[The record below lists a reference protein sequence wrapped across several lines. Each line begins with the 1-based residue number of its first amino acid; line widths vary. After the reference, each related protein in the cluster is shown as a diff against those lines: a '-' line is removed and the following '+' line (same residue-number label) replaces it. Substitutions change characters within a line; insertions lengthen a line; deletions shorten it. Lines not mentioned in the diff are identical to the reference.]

1 MNSFKNS
8 FLHNTLA
15 INKNLTN
22 LNKLYK
28 ERIELLE
35 QELSNEDIDNKNN
48 NLYEDSNTD
57 LFIKLSEINNETH
70 YQNEDIKNENEFFHK
85 LKHFNTESE
94 KGNITILEEI
104 DLPIENTND
113 DKDTSLRLSKETKK
127 ALEEVRFD
135 FIDHYREKMSY
146 SQAISLLIKIYI
158 YKTQ

>member
-8 FLHNTLA
+8 LFDNTLA
-15 INKNLTN
+15 INKNLTT

-28 ERIELLE
+28 ERIEILE
-35 QELSNEDIDNKNN
+35 KKLSNE
-48 NLYEDSNTD
+48 EMDSNNDNVHTD
-57 LFIKLSEINNETH
+57 N
-70 YQNEDIKNENEFFHK
+70 YDDFFHK

-94 KGNITILEEI
+94 KDSITILSEI

-113 DKDTSLRLSKETKK
+113 DKDTSLRISKETKK

-146 SQAISLLIKIYI
+146 SQAIYVLIEIYI
-158 YKTQ
+158 NQKLETK